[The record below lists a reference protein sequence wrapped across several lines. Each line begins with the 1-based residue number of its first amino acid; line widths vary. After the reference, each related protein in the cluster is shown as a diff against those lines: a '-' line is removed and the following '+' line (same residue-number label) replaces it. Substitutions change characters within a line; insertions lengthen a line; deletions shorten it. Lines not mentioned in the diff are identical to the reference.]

1 MTAAAANPLYVV
13 RTRLVMAGGSG
24 GGEGGASAA
33 GVLSGVLRKEGV
45 RGLYKG
51 LGASVLGVSHGA
63 VQLLLYEHIKERV
76 AGSRDP
82 VRDWDLRLGLG
93 RV

>member
-1 MTAAAANPLYVV
+1 MGK
-13 RTRLVMAGGSG
+13 GGST
-24 GGEGGASAA
+24 AA

-63 VQLLLYEHIKERV
+63 GQLLLYEHIKERV
-76 AGSRDP
+76 AGSHDP
-82 VRDWDLRLGLG
+82 VRRRLG
-93 RV
+93 RVPKISTTLYS